1 MNPSWLLGAVGA
13 IACVLPSWLCI
24 APTQLFPEFSTTQ
37 AEQETSPHCPNSLKA
52 HEAYL
57 PQTAGEDVIRGEVQG
72 AMATLSEGES
82 KLGPKDMGE
91 VMKVVQQ
98 RIMAEGCGR
107 RGSW

>member
-1 MNPSWLLGAVGA
+1 M
-13 IACVLPSWLCI
+13 
-24 APTQLFPEFSTTQ
+24 
-37 AEQETSPHCPNSLKA
+37 
-52 HEAYL
+52 
-57 PQTAGEDVIRGEVQG
+57 IRGEVQG